1 MSEKTKREKE
11 NDVKDLSTQKA
22 VVTKLIESSALTK
35 DFYLMMILSSIIVC
49 LGVLLSN
56 IVIVIGG
63 MLVTPFLSPLLMLS
77 LAFVLSDFKIIKR
90 SLFVILKSVGIII
103 ATSFVATLLVPRI
116 NVDLSLINNLLG
128 INLAYFYVS
137 LASGF
142 AAGYVW
148 ARPKLSSVLPGVAIS
163 VALLPPL
170 VSFSVSLMFFDVELI
185 VGTIR
190 SFAMN
195 IMGIILSATFVFALL
210 GFYRV
215 KGHVQKEIKQEDK
228 IIEKE
233 KKVLNS

>member
-1 MSEKTKREKE
+1 MEKTNKKE
-11 NDVKDLSTQKA
+11 DDVKDIGTQKE
-22 VVTKLIESSALTK
+22 VVSKLIESSALTK

-49 LGVLLSN
+49 LGLLLN
-56 IVIVIGG
+56 NMVIVIGG

-77 LAFVLSDFKIIKR
+77 LACVLSDFKIIKR
-90 SLFVILKSVGIII
+90 SLFVILKSAGVIV
-103 ATSFVATLLVPRI
+103 ATSFVATLLVPRAD
-116 NVDLSLINNLLG
+116 VDSSLIYRLVD
-128 INLAYFYVS
+128 INLSYFYVS
-137 LASGF
+137 LAAGF

-170 VSFSVSLMFFDVELI
+170 VSFAISLTFFDMSLV

-195 IMGIILSATFVFALL
+195 MMGIILSATFVFALL

-215 KGHVQKEIKQEDK
+215 KGHVQKEIKQEDG
-228 IIEKE
+228 I
-233 KKVLNS
+233 NNN